1 MNGFTTFRL
10 EFHLSYLVMREQA
23 SSGCA
28 GSPSGTYVQQ
38 PSVVDLSFLSQGP
51 SLTTLPEHTICQAQI
66 SIIVFGESNT
76 QWTGYAFARTGLVS
90 GPLLQTQHADDSDD
104 EPKADFFAADR
115 DVDHVKDADSPTWDA
130 RTYWLQIVA
139 IRCQLILKEW
149 LYMVHTIEERV
160 ELLVSRPYTAHY
172 FC

>member
-1 MNGFTTFRL
+1 MDGFITFRL
-10 EFHLSYLVMREQA
+10 EFHVSYLVMREQV
-23 SSGCA
+23 SGGRA
-28 GSPSGTYVQQ
+28 GSPIGTYVQQ
-38 PSVVDLSFLSQGP
+38 PSVVDISFLSRGQ
-51 SLTTLPEHTICQAQI
+51 SLAALPEHTICQAQI

-76 QWTGYAFARTGLVS
+76 QWTGYAFARTGLCS
-90 GPLLQTQHADDSDD
+90 DSLLQTHHTDDSED

-115 DVDHVKDADSPTWDA
+115 DVDYVRDADSPTWDA

-160 ELLVSRPYTAHY
+160 ELLVSRPHTA
-172 FC
+172 